1 VFFCGIELIPFMLLG
16 KLGDGCL
23 ELFLFAPFG

>member
-1 VFFCGIELIPFMLLG
+1 MFFSRVELIPFMFSG

-23 ELFLFAPFG
+23 ELYLFAPFG